1 MTWLPDRVLLG
12 DLVFRLEES
21 RSDRWELGEDCFRF
35 YKNRQ
40 LVEQFERFWSA
51 RNFRPRRML
60 EIGIWD
66 GGSTAFWYELL
77 RPERMVA
84 IDLLD
89 RDDSPYFR
97 RYLTANRLQDRVM
110 TRWRTDQ
117 QIGRGC
123 ARSWRA
129 ISAASSTW

>member
-1 MTWLPDRVLLG
+1 MVAGSRPLG

-21 RSDRWELGEDCFRF
+21 RSDQWELGEDCFRF

-84 IDLLD
+84 IVC
-89 RDDSPYFR
+89 STATTV
-97 RYLTANRLQDRVM
+97 LTFA
-110 TRWRTDQ
+110 
-117 QIGRGC
+117 
-123 ARSWRA
+123 A
-129 ISAASSTW
+129 I